1 MYQAGPG
8 RALYQQR
15 IHGRQQEVSHV
26 HPEVRRQLTGYR
38 QQERLAQAA
47 QQRLARQL
55 VVLAAASRRAE
66 RAEQRLR
73 RVARRA
79 ALLLHSGLEN

>member
-1 MYQAGPG
+1 M
-8 RALYQQR
+8 
-15 IHGRQQEVSHV
+15 
-26 HPEVRRQLTGYR
+26 HPEIHRQLTGYR
-38 QQERLAQAA
+38 QQERLARAG

-66 RAEQRLR
+66 RAQQRLR

-79 ALLLHSGLEN
+79 ALLLHTGLEQ

>member
-1 MYQAGPG
+1 MYHAG
-8 RALYQQR
+8 RARLCSGKG

-26 HPEVRRQLTGYR
+26 HPEIRRQLTGYR
-38 QQERLAQAA
+38 QQEQLAQAA

-55 VVLAAASRRAE
+55 VILAAASRRAE

-79 ALLLHSGLEN
+79 ALLLHSGLDS